1 MQGSPDIGTYS
12 RAERELLAR
21 ATRSIGWT
29 GRDLF
34 LKDALEPYRIQR
46 QLEFALFQ
54 AELREMVVEGVNQ
67 AIQRAGQVL
76 GFEGEL
82 KVEGVAGRREIKAAL
97 RNVQA
102 GVGQDRTLFDVLRT
116 VT

>member
-1 MQGSPDIGTYS
+1 
-12 RAERELLAR
+12 
-21 ATRSIGWT
+21 
-29 GRDLF
+29 
-34 LKDALEPYRIQR
+34 
-46 QLEFALFQ
+46 
-54 AELREMVVEGVNQ
+54 MVVEGVNQ